1 MAAVPTARDVMP
13 GHAAGA
19 PVAARPVS
27 PAAEPGISVPWPGG
41 TPNPPAHEPTF
52 AGHGIMRTASRG
64 ATNRA
69 PAIVQ
74 PTAAPVFAIPGYNI
88 LKLLGRGGMGEVY
101 LAERLSEV
109 GVAVPCVIKTILSG
123 SDTDPT
129 MRQLFLDEVR
139 LVAALRHPNLVAIM
153 DVGQVHDRLYQTIEW
168 VEGMDLEGMAEKGS
182 RIGEGIPLKH
192 LLYLFRE
199 ALQGLHYVHS
209 AKGPTGQPLGIVHRD
224 ISPGNILISRQGA
237 VKIADFGVALMT
249 AGKSGGDMDLAGKPH
264 YFAPELWKGS
274 PASVQTD
281 IFAMGVTFYEM
292 LSLKPLFQRSGTLR
306 DIAQE
311 IIRFDPR
318 VLIENDLTIPEGIET
333 LLMRSLAPDPRSR
346 YATALEFLEDVND
359 YAYEFGIRL
368 LDAHFAAWV
377 QRLIDGPSQDI
388 RKPLFR
394 G

>member
-1 MAAVPTARDVMP
+1 MP

-182 RIGEGIPLKH
+182 RTGEGIPLKH

-318 VLIENDLTIPEGIET
+318 VLIENDLTIP
-333 LLMRSLAPDPRSR
+333 
-346 YATALEFLEDVND
+346 
-359 YAYEFGIRL
+359 
-368 LDAHFAAWV
+368 
-377 QRLIDGPSQDI
+377 
-388 RKPLFR
+388 
-394 G
+394 

>member
-1 MAAVPTARDVMP
+1 
-13 GHAAGA
+13 
-19 PVAARPVS
+19 
-27 PAAEPGISVPWPGG
+27 
-41 TPNPPAHEPTF
+41 
-52 AGHGIMRTASRG
+52 MRTASRNV
-64 ATNRA
+64 TNRA
-69 PAIVQ
+69 SVIAQPPARQ
-74 PTAAPVFAIPGYNI
+74 EFSIPGYHI

-101 LAERLSEV
+101 LAERLSDV
-109 GVAVPCVIKTILSG
+109 GVAVPCVVKTILSG

-168 VEGMDLEGMAEKGS
+168 VEGMDLEGMAEKAARAS
-182 RIGEGIPLKH
+182 EGIPLKH

-209 AKGPTGQPLGIVHRD
+209 AKGPTGQPLGIIHRD

-237 VKIADFGVALMT
+237 VKIADFGVALIT

-306 DIAQE
+306 DIAQQ

-333 LLMRSLAPDPRSR
+333 LLMRSLAPDPRNR

-377 QRLIDGPSQDI
+377 QRLIDGPSQDV